1 MADRPGVANTQA
13 KTCRNTVTPV
23 THHVTMTITLV
34 YHSVTLSS
42 SGCTACYATMHGM
55 RACMACASDLQ
66 AAWQCTF
73 VLLVQ
78 LEQYIIL
85 L

>member
-1 MADRPGVANTQA
+1 MVIVDGVSN
-13 KTCRNTVTPV
+13 
-23 THHVTMTITLV
+23 
-34 YHSVTLSS
+34 

-78 LEQYIIL
+78 LEKYIIL